1 MRNAA
6 ETVSNLQN
14 QISEAG
20 LNIMDRIRRRRPR
33 HLPTSDNGI
42 IEDIE
47 GRMRWD
53 NEMRQN
59 TQKKKCS
66 K

>member
-1 MRNAA
+1 MSSIRRIANRTMRNAS
-6 ETVSNLQN
+6 ETVSNLRT

-20 LNIMDRIRRRRPR
+20 ENIMDRVRIRGRPR
-33 HLPTSDNGI
+33 LVPNSDNNL

-53 NEMRQN
+53 
-59 TQKKKCS
+59 
-66 K
+66 